1 VTHELKQLESGE
13 LIPVMPSTYKDYF
26 KNEVQ
31 YSPEKKV
38 TTYNF
43 SKELFSAYGQNKK
56 SERVTRMEMKIRAT
70 EKVGNFG
77 ISFGLDGLYDNRL
90 GDGLLAFD
98 LENDRVSCYN
108 NVSNI
113 LRYGNELTGVD
124 FKFELNKTYNVD
136 VIVDGEVVSLYLND
150 EIALTARLINMVGNS
165 FTFYGN
171 HASATIEG
179 VTFYE

>member
-1 VTHELKQLESGE
+1 
-13 LIPVMPSTYKDYF
+13 MPMG
-26 KNEVQ
+26 KNKL
-31 YSPEKKV
+31 SD
-38 TTYNF
+38 
-43 SKELFSAYGQNKK
+43 
-56 SERVTRMEMKIRAT
+56 RVTRMQFKIRAS

-77 ISFGLDGLYDNRL
+77 VSFGLDGLFDNRL

-98 LENDRVSCYN
+98 VEHDRVSCYN

-113 LRYGNELTGVD
+113 LRYGGELAGVNY
-124 FKFELNKTYNVD
+124 KFEVNKTYNVD
-136 VIVDGEVVSLYLND
+136 IVTDGEVFSVYLND
-150 EIALTARLINMVGNS
+150 EIALTERLINLTGNN